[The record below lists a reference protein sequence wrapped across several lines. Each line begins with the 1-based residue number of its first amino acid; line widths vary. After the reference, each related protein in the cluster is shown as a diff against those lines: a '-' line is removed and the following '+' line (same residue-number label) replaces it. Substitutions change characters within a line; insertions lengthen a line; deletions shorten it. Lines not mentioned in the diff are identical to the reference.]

1 MSALSDR
8 EVETAVMPQT
18 VRQAEAQDVE
28 SCRSCGGLVARH
40 QRYCLSCGGRRMETR
55 VPFAETLGKTPA
67 TAAAPAAAVA
77 ARSASAFTPAMA
89 AAFVCLAVLFLGT
102 GVLVGRSGNSA
113 KPAAAVAPQVITVPA
128 GGADGGGAD
137 TAAADSA
144 AAGPKKDAAA
154 KDQPKA
160 APPKPLTAKQK
171 AQVDAAANCKTEK
184 ECQEA
189 SKKIPNEFVSSGRT
203 VKEDNKPPAG
213 GAKGMVIG
221 G

>member
-8 EVETAVMPQT
+8 EARTTEMPAAAAQQSSSDAET
-18 VRQAEAQDVE
+18 
-28 SCRSCGGLVARH
+28 CRNCGGVVARQ
-40 QRYCLSCGGRRMETR
+40 QRYCLSCGKRRMETR
-55 VPFAETLGKTPA
+55 VPFAETLGKAPA
-67 TAAAPAAAVA
+67 AAAAAPAVA

-89 AAFVCLAVLFLGT
+89 AACVCLGVLFLGT
-102 GVLVGRSGNSA
+102 GVLVGRSANSA
-113 KPAAAVAPQVITVPA
+113 KPAAAPAPQVITVSA
-128 GGADGGGAD
+128 GGGSADAGSVTADASSAADQKAKAD
-137 TAAADSA
+137 T
-144 AAGPKKDAAA
+144 

-189 SKKIPNEFVSSGRT
+189 SKKIPNEFVSTGRT